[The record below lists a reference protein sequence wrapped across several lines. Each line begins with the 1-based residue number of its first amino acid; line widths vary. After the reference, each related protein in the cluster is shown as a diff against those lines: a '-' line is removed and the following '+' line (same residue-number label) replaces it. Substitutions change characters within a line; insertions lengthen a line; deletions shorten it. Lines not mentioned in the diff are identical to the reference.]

1 MFRNAMVSFNIFFF
15 FFFIMV
21 PPDGDDDDDGNLYIC
36 DERLSFN
43 FKCDDD
49 DNVNRHIK
57 NDAVM
62 TI

>member
-1 MFRNAMVSFNIFFF
+1 
-15 FFFIMV
+15 MV

-43 FKCDDD
+43 FKYDND

-57 NDAVM
+57 K
-62 TI
+62 

>member
-1 MFRNAMVSFNIFFF
+1 
-15 FFFIMV
+15 MV
-21 PPDGDDDDDGNLYIC
+21 PPDGDDDGDDDDDGNLYIC

>member
-1 MFRNAMVSFNIFFF
+1 MFRNAMVSFNIFF

-43 FKCDDD
+43 FKYDDD
-49 DNVNRHIK
+49 DKVNRHIK